1 MKRVNIVVMIS
12 GSGTNLQAL
21 INKIHNN
28 KEINGDIK
36 LVISNNDDAYGLIRA
51 ENNGIETAVI
61 NRKQYNS
68 ASQYE
73 EALIDILERADT
85 GLIVLAGYLAFVPDK
100 IIEKYEN
107 SIINIHPS
115 LIPGFCGKGFHG
127 EKVHQEAIN
136 RGVKVSGATV
146 HFVSKA
152 LDSGPIIIQRCVNVD
167 FDDTS
172 ESLQK
177 KVLEIEH
184 EILPLAVELFI
195 QDRIRV
201 VGNRVKILE
210 TRADSPSG

>member
-21 INKIHNN
+21 IDKIHNN
-28 KEINGDIK
+28 EEVNGDIK

-51 ENNGIETAVI
+51 KNNGIETMVI

-68 ASQYE
+68 APQYE
-73 EALIDILERADT
+73 EALIDILKRADT
-85 GLIVLAGYLAFVPDK
+85 GLIILAGYLAFVPDK
-100 IIEKYEN
+100 IIERYEN

-136 RGVKVSGATV
+136 RGVKVSGATL
-146 HFVSKA
+146 HFVSKV
-152 LDSGPIIIQRCVNVD
+152 LDSGPIIIQRCIDVD
-167 FDDTS
+167 FDDTP

-184 EILPLAVELFI
+184 EILPLTVKLFI
-195 QDRIRV
+195 ENKLEVI
-201 VGNRVKILE
+201 GNRVKIM
-210 TRADSPSG
+210 TV

>member
-21 INKIHNN
+21 IDKIHNN
-28 KEINGDIK
+28 EEINGDIK
-36 LVISNNDDAYGLIRA
+36 LVISDNEDAYGLIRA
-51 ENNGIETAVI
+51 KNNGIETAVI
-61 NRKQYNS
+61 SRKQYIS
-68 ASQYE
+68 ALQYE
-73 EALIDILERADT
+73 EALIDILKRVDT
-85 GLIVLAGYLAFVPDK
+85 DLIVLAGYLAFIPDK

-136 RGVKVSGATV
+136 RGIKVSGATV
-146 HFVSKA
+146 HFVSKI
-152 LDSGPIIIQRCVNVD
+152 LDSGPIIIQRCVDVD
-167 FDDTS
+167 FDDTP

-184 EILPLAVELFI
+184 EILPLAVKLFI
-195 QDRIRV
+195 ENKLKV
-201 VGNRVKILE
+201 VGNRVKIM
-210 TRADSPSG
+210 TV

>member
-21 INKIHNN
+21 IDKIHNN
-28 KEINGDIK
+28 EEVNGDIK

-51 ENNGIETAVI
+51 KNNGIETMVI

-68 ASQYE
+68 APQYE
-73 EALIDILERADT
+73 EALIDILKRADT
-85 GLIVLAGYLAFVPDK
+85 GLIILAGYLAFVPDK

-146 HFVSKA
+146 HFVSKV
-152 LDSGPIIIQRCVNVD
+152 LDSGPIIIQRCIDVG
-167 FDDTS
+167 FDDTP

-184 EILPLAVELFI
+184 KILPLAVKLFTENKLEI
-195 QDRIRV
+195 I
-201 VGNRVKILE
+201 GNRVKII
-210 TRADSPSG
+210 TV